1 MIPLIPKIPA
11 IPAIPRRLLNIA
23 AAVGVLF
30 GALGFVR
37 TGSII
42 VGGAL
47 LLTDIREE
55 RRIERYL
62 PFVIGLALIIVAIV
76 LPHGR

>member
-1 MIPLIPKIPA
+1 MNSQ
-11 IPAIPRRLLNIA
+11 RLLNLA
-23 AAVGVLF
+23 AAFGVLL
-30 GALGFVR
+30 GALSYVR

-42 VGGAL
+42 LGAAL
-47 LLTDIREE
+47 LLTGIRQE

-62 PFVIGLALIIVAIV
+62 ATLIGLGLIIVAIV

>member
-1 MIPLIPKIPA
+1 MISQ
-11 IPAIPRRLLNIA
+11 RLVNLA
-23 AAVGVLF
+23 AAIGVFL

-42 VGGAL
+42 VGVAL
-47 LLTDIREE
+47 SLTGIRQE

-62 PFVIGLALIIVAIV
+62 PLLIGVALIIVAIA

>member
-1 MIPLIPKIPA
+1 MISQ
-11 IPAIPRRLLNIA
+11 RVLNFA
-23 AAVGVLF
+23 AAFGVLL
-30 GALGFVR
+30 GALSYVR

-42 VGGAL
+42 LGAAL
-47 LLTDIREE
+47 LLTGLRQE

-62 PFVIGLALIIVAIV
+62 ALLIGLGLIVVAIA

>member
-1 MIPLIPKIPA
+1 MNSQRA
-11 IPAIPRRLLNIA
+11 ITISAAI
-23 AAVGVLF
+23 GVLL
-30 GALGFVR
+30 GALGYVR

-42 VGGAL
+42 LGAAL
-47 LLTDIREE
+47 LLTGIRQE

-62 PFVIGLALIIVAIV
+62 ASLIGLGLIIVAIV

>member
-1 MIPLIPKIPA
+1 MNSQ
-11 IPAIPRRLLNIA
+11 RLLNLA
-23 AAVGVLF
+23 AGFGVLL
-30 GALGFVR
+30 GALSYVR

-42 VGGAL
+42 LGAAL
-47 LLTDIREE
+47 LLTGIRQE

-62 PFVIGLALIIVAIV
+62 ATLIGLGLIIVAIV

>member
-1 MIPLIPKIPA
+1 MISQRLIN
-11 IPAIPRRLLNIA
+11 LS
-23 AAVGVLF
+23 AAVGVLL

-37 TGSII
+37 SGSII
-42 VGGAL
+42 VGLAIT
-47 LLTDIREE
+47 LTGYRQE

-62 PFVIGLALIIVAIV
+62 PMAIGVALAVVAIV

>member
-1 MIPLIPKIPA
+1 MISP
-11 IPAIPRRLLNIA
+11 RLLTFIA
-23 AAVGVLF
+23 AIGVLL
-30 GALGFVR
+30 GAIGFVR

-42 VGGAL
+42 VGAAL
-47 LLTDIREE
+47 LLTGIRQE

-62 PFVIGLALIIVAIV
+62 PFAIGVALIIVAIV

>member
-1 MIPLIPKIPA
+1 MNSQRA
-11 IPAIPRRLLNIA
+11 ITIA
-23 AAVGVLF
+23 AAFGVLL
-30 GALGFVR
+30 GALGYVR

-42 VGGAL
+42 LGAAL
-47 LLTDIREE
+47 LLTGIRQE

-62 PFVIGLALIIVAIV
+62 ASLIGLGLIVVAIV

>member
-1 MIPLIPKIPA
+1 MLISKKV
-11 IPAIPRRLLNIA
+11 LNFA

-37 TGSII
+37 SGSII
-42 VGGAL
+42 VGAAL
-47 LLTDIREE
+47 LLTSFGEE
-55 RRIERYL
+55 RRIERYIPL
-62 PFVIGLALIIVAIV
+62 LIGIALIIVAIV

>member
-1 MIPLIPKIPA
+1 MISQRLI
-11 IPAIPRRLLNIA
+11 NFA
-23 AAVGVLF
+23 AAFGVLL
-30 GALGFVR
+30 GVLGFVR

-42 VGGAL
+42 VGAAMS
-47 LLTDIREE
+47 LTGFRQE

-62 PFVIGLALIIVAIV
+62 PMAIGVALIIVAIL

>member
-1 MIPLIPKIPA
+1 MNSQ
-11 IPAIPRRLLNIA
+11 RLLNLA
-23 AAVGVLF
+23 AAFGVL
-30 GALGFVR
+30 LGTLSYVR

-42 VGGAL
+42 LGAAL
-47 LLTDIREE
+47 LLTGIRQE

-62 PFVIGLALIIVAIV
+62 ATLIGLGLIIVAIV

>member
-1 MIPLIPKIPA
+1 MSSQ
-11 IPAIPRRLLNIA
+11 RLLTLI
-23 AAVGVLF
+23 AAVGVLL
-30 GALGFVR
+30 GAIGFVR

-42 VGGAL
+42 VGVAL
-47 LLTDIREE
+47 AITGLRQE

-62 PFVIGLALIIVAIV
+62 PILLGIALIIVAIV

>member
-1 MIPLIPKIPA
+1 MNSQRA
-11 IPAIPRRLLNIA
+11 ITISAAI
-23 AAVGVLF
+23 GVLL
-30 GALGFVR
+30 GALGYVR

-42 VGGAL
+42 LGAAL
-47 LLTDIREE
+47 LLTGIRQE

-62 PFVIGLALIIVAIV
+62 APLIGLGLIIVAIV

>member
-1 MIPLIPKIPA
+1 MISQ
-11 IPAIPRRLLNIA
+11 RLLNV
-23 AAVGVLF
+23 AAVAGIFL

-42 VGGAL
+42 VGVAIAITGF
-47 LLTDIREE
+47 RQE
-55 RRIERYL
+55 RRIERLL
-62 PFVIGLALIIVAIV
+62 PFLIGLGLIIVAIV